1 MSSHIVAELNS
12 ADDFL
17 DRRRALRGGG
27 EGVAHRLA
35 PRIAMPVAK
44 APSIITSEANAIAL
58 ALAGS
63 RFDEQEKIVTTAALD
78 ERLARGCAMG
88 QETTRKQCQLLEPP
102 QQRLTNADWEQLRS
116 HNLSLQSKL
125 DLVTMRMNRCGIS
138 NPT

>member
-1 MSSHIVAELNS
+1 MDILPALLASWSEIFSDPTTLYNCS
-12 ADDFL
+12 
-17 DRRRALRGGG
+17 RA
-27 EGVAHRLA
+27 V
-35 PRIAMPVAK
+35 
-44 APSIITSEANAIAL
+44 SESLKVLILPFAIAL